1 MKKWI
6 AIALLAGLAA
16 CSSNTDKSETTES
29 ATQPAPEPLPVPE
42 PPAPAPAAD
51 APKEEP
57 KEARQH
63 QGGAPS
69 NPSADKAAPKAVAKP
84 ADKPAT
90 TTGANLKPGL
100 YARFETS
107 MGNFTAELNEK
118 EAPIASANFAGLA
131 SGEKE
136 WTDPKTGQKQKK
148 PYYNGLIFHRII
160 DGFMIQGGD
169 PLGNGTGG
177 PGFTIKD
184 EYNNLNHKNVGTLA
198 MARTPQPDSA
208 GSQFYITV
216 VPTPQLD
223 GGRPPYVVFGQ
234 VIEGVDVVVAIGK
247 VPTGPGDRP
256 LTPVVIKTVKIER
269 VK

>member
-6 AIALLAGLAA
+6 VPALLAGLLTA
-16 CSSNTDKSETTES
+16 CSSSTTDKTE
-29 ATQPAPEPLPVPE
+29 
-42 PPAPAPAAD
+42 PAPAPAAEPAPTPPPAEPAPAPAPAPAPEPVKE
-51 APKEEP
+51 APK
-57 KEARQH
+57 A
-63 QGGAPS
+63 APAAS
-69 NPSADKAAPKAVAKP
+69 AADKAAPKADAKP
-84 ADKPAT
+84 DKPAPT
-90 TTGANLKPGL
+90 SNLKPGL

-118 EAPIASANFAGLA
+118 EAPITSANFAGLA

-136 WTDPKTGQKQKK
+136 WTDPRTGQKQKK
-148 PYYNGLIFHRII
+148 PYYNGLTFHRVI

-184 EYNNLNHKNVGTLA
+184 EYNNLNHKQVGTLA
-198 MARTPQPDSA
+198 MARTGQPDSA

-216 VPTPQLD
+216 APTPNLD
-223 GGRPPYVVFGQ
+223 GNRPPYVVFGQ
-234 VIEGVDVVVAIGK
+234 VIEGADVVVKIGK
-247 VPTGPGDRP
+247 VPTAADDRP
-256 LTPVVIKTVKIER
+256 LTPVIINKVTIQR